1 MQLKRR
7 VTFALAA
14 VVTLFVC
21 TQGLLAYLSLVEQE
35 DDLVDEI
42 VMTQARTLAE
52 RLERGELRDPA
63 GAAILK
69 ATPNSAMWLVRS
81 DGSVIPGPVPS
92 YLAGLADGPHQPRVA
107 GRELHAVVMTTPE
120 GRLYVEYDA
129 EQNEAKVREFGLYLL
144 GLAALCITIGVA
156 VSWRVAAWVVG
167 PLQRLTARLASWA
180 PEEATPAAARRD
192 ADEEVRLLDAFER
205 VQGRFE
211 GAIAFEREFVANFG
225 HEVRTPLAA
234 LRTDLEMMLLQPAD
248 LAAPARLRLKRAI
261 AAVDEIGGALEA
273 ARTMAGRRVT
283 QPREA
288 DLRECVE
295 DAWANVR
302 ARETRATTV
311 LDNQVARQTMVLA
324 DRHALL
330 TILRNLMRNAIEH
343 AAARHCRVRLTERGL
358 EVIDDG
364 SGIAP
369 QDLPNVFER
378 FYRGRMV
385 DTRDGASGSGPPAQR
400 GIGLAIARQLA
411 DINGWTLTAH
421 AAPDLDPALRSGT
434 AFVLGFQR
442 PAAGP
447 AT

>member
-14 VVTLFVC
+14 VVSLFVC
-21 TQGLLAYLSLVEQE
+21 AQGLLAYLSLEEQE
-35 DDLVDEI
+35 DDLVDEL
-42 VMTQARTLAE
+42 VLTQARTLAE
-52 RLERGELRDPA
+52 RLGRGELRGPA
-63 GAAILK
+63 GAAILES
-69 ATPNSAMWLVRS
+69 TPNSSVWLARS
-81 DGSVIPGPVPS
+81 DGSVIPGPVPAH
-92 YLAGLADGPHQPRVA
+92 LADLADGPHRPRLA
-107 GRELHAVVMTTPE
+107 GRELHAVVTSTPE

-129 EQNEAKVREFGLYLL
+129 EQNEAKVREFGLYLI

-180 PEEATPAAARRD
+180 PEEAPSGRRD
-192 ADEEVRLLDAFER
+192 ADEEIRLLDAFER

-211 GAIAFEREFVANFG
+211 GAIAFEREYVANFG

-234 LRTDLEMMLLQPAD
+234 LRTDLEMLIQPAD
-248 LAAPARLRLKRAI
+248 LPATARLRLHRAI

-283 QPREA
+283 QQREV
-288 DLRECVE
+288 DLRACVE
-295 DAWANVR
+295 DAWANVHAHE
-302 ARETRATTV
+302 ARPTTM
-311 LDNQVARQTMVLA
+311 LDNQVERQTIVLA

-330 TILRNLMRNAIEH
+330 TILRNLMRNAVEH
-343 AAARHCRVRLTERGL
+343 AAAKHCRVRMTGRGL

-364 SGIAP
+364 SGIAVE
-369 QDLPNVFER
+369 DLPNVFER

-385 DTRDGASGSGPPAQR
+385 DTRDEASGSGTPAQR

-411 DINGWTLTAH
+411 DLNGWTLTAH
-421 AAPDLDPALRSGT
+421 AAPELDPALNSGT
-434 AFVLGFQR
+434 AFVLGIRR
-442 PAAGP
+442 PA
-447 AT
+447 